1 MKLLLIEDDTVLAE
15 NTKLYLERLKYK
27 VEVAHNGSIGLLK
40 AQKHTYSVILL
51 DWMIPYKDGITV
63 LKELREGGN
72 TTPVIMTTAKGQL
85 EQKLDGFSAGADD
98 YLSKPYTLA
107 ELAAR
112 IEAVIRRAHT
122 SQNTSVLKIRDLNVN
137 IHTTNVTLGKNELLL
152 TPTEYS
158 ILEYL
163 CVNKGKTV
171 SRAEL
176 LHHVWNDDVNQFTNH
191 VDVHVKNLRKKL
203 AQYSEEPYILTVK
216 NRGYLINE

>member
-1 MKLLLIEDDTVLAE
+1 MKLLLIEDDIVLAE
-15 NTKLYLERLKYK
+15 NTKLYLERLTYK
-27 VEVAHNGSIGLLK
+27 VDVATNGSIGLLK
-40 AQKHTYSVILL
+40 AQKHTYSVIVL
-51 DWMIPYKDGITV
+51 DWMLPHKDGIAV

-85 EQKLDGFSAGADD
+85 EHKLDGFSAGTDD

-112 IEAVIRRAHT
+112 IEAVIRRTHT
-122 SQNTSVLKIRDLNVN
+122 PKNTSVLTIRDLIVN
-137 IHTTNVTLGKNELLL
+137 IHTTNVTLRKNEVLL

-158 ILEYL
+158 ILEFL
-163 CVNKGKTV
+163 CINKGKTV

-191 VDVHVKNLRKKL
+191 VDVHIKNLRKKL
-203 AQYSEEPYILTVK
+203 AQYSDDSYILTIK
-216 NRGYLINE
+216 NRGYLVNA